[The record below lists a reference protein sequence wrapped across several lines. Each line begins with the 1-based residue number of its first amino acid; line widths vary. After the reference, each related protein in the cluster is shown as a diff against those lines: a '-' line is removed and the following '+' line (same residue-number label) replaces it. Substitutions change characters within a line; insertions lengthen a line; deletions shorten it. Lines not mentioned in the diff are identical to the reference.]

1 MEKEQAHIYETIIL
15 KDNEVDEA
23 AFEKGSFCMKPHTEF
38 VSLLLCCVLFH
49 LQLESKRR
57 TFPKSEFKCSKLKP
71 LIQFTSGS
79 HVI

>member
-38 VSLLLCCVLFH
+38 VS
-49 LQLESKRR
+49 
-57 TFPKSEFKCSKLKP
+57 KSPS
-71 LIQFTSGS
+71 QSS
-79 HVI
+79 NVQS